1 MPTIPKVGFGRC
13 RQDQFRDFLGFREFK
28 VSLGARR
35 SLQKTRI
42 KTFKTFLIPLY
53 REVEAA

>member
-1 MPTIPKVGFGRC
+1 MPTIPKLGRC
-13 RQDQFRDFLGFREFK
+13 QQDQFRDFPGFREFK

-35 SLQKTRI
+35 SLQKSRI